1 MWIRVAFTS
10 ATLVAWGLPAPAQTV
25 LSEAEALARFSANG
39 VYARAARA
47 GVEVARAEEHRAGQW
62 PNPILSFGREVAA
75 GVTETITSVA
85 QPLPLTGR
93 LGLERREAAA
103 LALAA
108 EGRADDVVRR
118 ARADL
123 RLAYAEVA
131 SAQGRETELARTRE
145 RLTELVAALD
155 RRVAAGDAA
164 GFDRLRAERE
174 LLEVDADLRTAA
186 AERARA
192 QGALGA
198 LVGVTTVESNFR
210 VTDLPATA
218 PSLPS
223 IAVLVTQARRAR
235 GDLQALARDREAASV
250 SAQVAGKLRFPEPEA
265 FGGAKTSSA
274 GGTGSVIGV
283 QATLPLFNRGAAERA
298 VAEARIQQADH
309 RLALGE
315 QALAAQVA
323 AAHAASVLR
332 HAAAGEYRGAAT
344 RTADDLERIARVAYD
359 AGERGILE
367 LVDAHRLASQARLRQ
382 VALDLAARQADI
394 ELEFVSGWEVP

>member
-1 MWIRVAFTS
+1 MWIRVAFAS
-10 ATLVAWGLPAPAQTV
+10 ATLVAWGLPARAQTV
-25 LSEAEALARFSANG
+25 LTEAEALARFSAG
-39 VYARAARA
+39 VYAQATRA
-47 GVEVARAEEHRAGQW
+47 GAEVARAEEHRAGQW
-62 PNPILSFGREVAA
+62 SNPILSFGREGAA

-85 QPLPLTGR
+85 QPLPVTGR
-93 LGLERREAAA
+93 LGLERREAVA
-103 LALAA
+103 LALAV

-123 RLAYAEVA
+123 RLAYADVA
-131 SAQGRETELARTRE
+131 SAQGRETELAHTRE
-145 RLTELVAALD
+145 RLTALVVALD

-174 LLEVDADLRTAA
+174 VLEVDADLRIAA
-186 AERARA
+186 VERARA
-192 QGALGA
+192 QGVLGA
-198 LVGVTTVESNFR
+198 LIGATAAENDFR
-210 VTDLPATA
+210 VADLPATA

-223 IAVLVTQARRAR
+223 VTALVTQARRAR
-235 GDLQALARDREAASV
+235 GDVQALVRDREAATFA
-250 SAQVAGKLRFPEPEA
+250 AQAAGKRRFPEPEA

-274 GGTGSVIGV
+274 GGTGSVFGV
-283 QATLPLFNRGAAERA
+283 QATLPLFNRGAADRA
-298 VAEARIQQADH
+298 VAEARIRQADQ
-309 RLALGE
+309 RLALSE

-323 AAHAASVLR
+323 SAHAASELR
-332 HAAAGEYRGAAT
+332 HAAAVEYRGAAT

-394 ELEFVSGWEVP
+394 ELEYVSGWEVP

>member
-1 MWIRVAFTS
+1 MWIRVAFAS
-10 ATLVAWGLPAPAQTV
+10 AALVAWGLPAHAQTV
-25 LSEAEALARFSANG
+25 LTEAEALARFSAG

-47 GVEVARAEEHRAGQW
+47 GAGVAHAEEHRAGQW
-62 PNPILSFGREVAA
+62 PNPFLSFGREGAA

-85 QPLPLTGR
+85 QPLPVTGR
-93 LGLERREAAA
+93 LGLERREAAV

-145 RLTELVAALD
+145 RLTDLVAALD

-164 GFDRLRAERE
+164 GYDRLRAERE
-174 LLEVDADLRTAA
+174 VLEVDADLRIAA
-186 AERARA
+186 ADRARA

-198 LVGVTTVESNFR
+198 LIGTTAAETDFR
-210 VTDLPATA
+210 VADLPVTA
-218 PSLPS
+218 PTLPS
-223 IAVLVTQARRAR
+223 VADLVIQARRAR
-235 GDLQALARDREAASV
+235 SDLQALARDREAASV
-250 SAQVAGKLRFPEPEA
+250 SVEVAGKRRFPEPEA

-274 GGTGSVIGV
+274 GGTGSVVGV
-283 QATLPLFNRGAAERA
+283 QATLPLFNRGAADRA
-298 VAEARIQQADH
+298 VAEARIQQADQ

-323 AAHAASVLR
+323 AGHAASGLR
-332 HAAAGEYRGAAT
+332 HEAAGEYRRAAA

-394 ELEFVSGWEVP
+394 ELEYVSGWEVP

>member
-1 MWIRVAFTS
+1 MWIRVAFAS
-10 ATLVAWGLPAPAQTV
+10 ATLVAWGLPVRAQTV
-25 LSEAEALARFSANG
+25 LSEAEALARFSADG

-47 GVEVARAEEHRAGQW
+47 GVDVARAEEHQAGQW
-62 PNPILSFGREVAA
+62 PNPIVSFGREGAA
-75 GVTETITSVA
+75 GVAETITSVA
-85 QPLPLTGR
+85 QPLPVTGR
-93 LGLERREAAA
+93 LGLERRAAAA
-103 LALAA
+103 LVLAA
-108 EGRADDVVRR
+108 EGRAYDVVRR

-123 RLAYAEVA
+123 RLAYAELA
-131 SAQGRETELARTRE
+131 SAQGREAELARTRE
-145 RLTELVAALD
+145 RLTALVTALD

-174 LLEVDADLRTAA
+174 VLEVDADLRTAA

-198 LVGVTTVESNFR
+198 LIGATTAETFR
-210 VTDLPATA
+210 VADLPATA
-218 PSLPS
+218 ASLPS
-223 IAVLVTQARRAR
+223 VATLVVQARRAR
-235 GDLQALARDREAASV
+235 GDFQALAQDREAASV
-250 SAQVAGKLRFPEPEA
+250 SALVAGKRKYPEPEV
-265 FGGAKTSSA
+265 FGGAKTSSV
-274 GGTGSVIGV
+274 GGTGAVVGV
-283 QATLPLFNRGAAERA
+283 QATLPLFNRGTADRA
-298 VAEARIQQADH
+298 VAEARIQQADR

-323 AAHAASVLR
+323 SAHAVSALR
-332 HAAAGEYRGAAT
+332 HAAAGEYRAAAT

-394 ELEFVSGWEVP
+394 ELEYVSGWEVP